1 MTTPDLKK
9 IIRVLRDYAIPM
21 TGERLGERHP
31 TICGWTW
38 DEIEKEV
45 SSRQGVTVE
54 DAANTLDLAANW
66 MEKAVKDKRI
76 IGPEFHVPTL
86 RKAARALT
94 GEPS

>member
-1 MTTPDLKK
+1 MTAPDLEWPSNAWLTYADVTKRWGRQADPKTRNYIAATPD
-9 IIRVLRDYAIPM
+9 
-21 TGERLGERHP
+21 
-31 TICGWTW
+31 TITLHRA
-38 DEIEKEV
+38 E
-45 SSRQGVTVE
+45 VE